1 MGKALTLCLAL
12 AGCATTAPIGN
23 PREVWCD
30 HNQPRR
36 PSLAVVQAMSRPE
49 LDEMN
54 SFNAQGAMWCGWR
67 PE

>member
-1 MGKALTLCLAL
+1 MGKALILCLVL
-12 AGCATTAPIGN
+12 GGCSTTAPIGN

-36 PSLAVVQAMSRPE
+36 PSLAVVQTMSRAE

-54 SFNAQGAMWCGWR
+54 SFNAQGAKWCGWR
-67 PE
+67 P